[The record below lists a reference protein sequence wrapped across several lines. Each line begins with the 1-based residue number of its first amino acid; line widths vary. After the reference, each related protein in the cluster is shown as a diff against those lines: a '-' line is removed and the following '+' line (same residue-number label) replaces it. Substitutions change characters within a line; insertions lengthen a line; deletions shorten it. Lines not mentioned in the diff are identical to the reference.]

1 MQIVD
6 LSQVIRAKMPVFPGD
21 APPRFERVAHVPAD
35 GCNMLQVTMNYHA
48 GTHIDA
54 PRHMDNDGLSIEQLP
69 LAQFCGSGTVID
81 CCFVN
86 DGYITTAFLAPYAQL
101 IGQMDY
107 LLLYTGWSRFWD
119 TPRYY
124 EAFPVLDEEAAL
136 WLRQFHLKGV
146 GIDALSVDRLDASNS
161 PIHHLLLTEGLVI
174 VENLTGL
181 EALLEKKFTFYC
193 LPLAIEGADGSPVR
207 AAAVL

>member
-21 APPRFERVAHVPAD
+21 APPRFERVAHLPAD

-54 PRHMDNDGLSIEQLP
+54 PRHMHNGGLSVEQQP
-69 LAQFCGSGTVID
+69 LAQFYGRGMVVD
-81 CCFVN
+81 CRSVN
-86 DGYITTAFLAPYAQL
+86 GGYITAAFLTPYAQA

-107 LLLYTGWSRFWD
+107 LLFYTGWSRFWD

-124 EAFPVLDEEAAL
+124 EAFPVLNEEAAL

-146 GIDALSVDRLDASNS
+146 GIDALSVDRLDATDS
-161 PIHHLLLTEGLVI
+161 PLHHLLLADGLVI